1 MPKLYITVGASSTGK
16 SSWAEQ
22 KIKETDNIVNINR
35 DDIRF
40 ANNKDAGWSE
50 YEYTKSN
57 ELRVSKIVDEMFE
70 QAVKDGKDV
79 IMSNN
84 NLTNSYRNNLIKKG
98 KAFGYTIICVLFETS
113 LHTLLKRNK
122 VRKRQLDESV
132 IKTQHNWYLDAK
144 VVLETQCAA
153 GLILIKYV

>member
-16 SSWAEQ
+16 SYWAEQ

-57 ELRVSKIVDEMFE
+57 ELQVSKIVDELFE
-70 QAVKDGKDV
+70 QAVTTGKDI

-84 NLTNSYRNNLIKKG
+84 NLTHSYRNNLIKKG
-98 KAFGYTIICVLFETS
+98 KRLGYTIICVLFETS

-122 VRKRQLDESV
+122 VRKRQLEKSV
-132 IKTQHNWYLDAK
+132 VERQYNWYLDAK
-144 VVLETQCAA
+144 VVLETQCAD